1 MDRAEL
7 ISMTD
12 DDREA
17 ELEAGRM
24 PLLDHLIELRNRLM
38 WSIGAI
44 LVAFLICYQFK
55 ERIYGFL
62 VHPLAVALEGQ
73 PDRRLIYTGLTEAFF
88 TYVKVSFWAGF
99 CLAFPIVA
107 SQVWRFVAPG
117 LYKNER
123 RAFYP
128 YLFATPV
135 LFIMGAALAY
145 FVVMPIAWRFF
156 VSFESPGGP
165 GSLPIELEPKVNEYL
180 SLVMT
185 LLLGF
190 GIAFQLPVLLTL
202 MARVGLVT
210 SAGLASKRRYAIVI
224 MFVVAAV
231 LTPPDVVSQTS
242 LAVPLIALFEASI
255 ISARMVEKARAR
267 REAEEE
273 AELMGKAKSAPGS

>member
-1 MDRAEL
+1 M
-7 ISMTD
+7 D

-17 ELEAGRM
+17 ELEEGRM

-44 LVAFLICYQFK
+44 MVAFLICYQFK

-62 VHPLAVALEGQ
+62 VHPLAVIFEGQ
-73 PDRRLIYTGLTEAFF
+73 TGRHLIYTGLTEAFF

-99 CLAFPIVA
+99 CLAFPVVA
-107 SQVWRFVAPG
+107 AQIWKFVAPG
-117 LYKNER
+117 LYKTER

-135 LFIMGAALAY
+135 LFTMGAALAY

-165 GSLPIELEPKVNEYL
+165 GSLPIVLDPKVNEYL

-210 SAGLASKRRYAIVI
+210 STGLAGKRRYAIVI

-242 LAVPLIALFEASI
+242 LALPLIVLFEASI
-255 ISARMVEKARAR
+255 VSCRMVEKARAR
-267 REAEEE
+267 REAQEE
-273 AELMGKAKSAPGS
+273 AELAGKGKPAPGG